1 MNSLP
6 DLIVSAHDARR
17 LEALIASRAGSG
29 DEIAEALE
37 SELLRADIREPAAMP
52 ADVVTMNSTLRC
64 VDETTGADRVLQL
77 VYPDQADAAQGKVS
91 VLAPVGAALLGL
103 RAGDGIDWPLPG
115 GRSTRLRVDEVLRQ
129 PEADGL
135 SE

>member
-17 LEALIASRAGSG
+17 LEALVASRVALG
-29 DEIAEALE
+29 DDIAEALE
-37 SELLRADIREPAAMP
+37 AELLRADVREPADVP
-52 ADVVTMNSTLRC
+52 PDVVTMNSTLRC
-64 VDETTGADRVLQL
+64 VDETTGAERVLQL
-77 VYPDQADAAQGKVS
+77 VYPEQADAAQGRVS

-103 RAGDGIDWPLPG
+103 RAGQGIDWPLPG

-129 PEADGL
+129 PEAEGL

>member
-17 LEALIASRAGSG
+17 LEALIASRAGAG

-64 VDETTGADRVLQL
+64 VDETTGAERVLQL

-135 SE
+135 AE